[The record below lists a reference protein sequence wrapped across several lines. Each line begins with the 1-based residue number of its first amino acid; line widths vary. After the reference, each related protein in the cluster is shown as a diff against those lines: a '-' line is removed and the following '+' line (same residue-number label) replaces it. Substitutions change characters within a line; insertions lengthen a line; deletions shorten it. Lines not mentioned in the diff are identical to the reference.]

1 MSETRGSMIW
11 SPESI
16 ESQAG
21 KTFVVTGSN
30 AGIGLETASVL
41 AVKGAQ
47 VILACRSPEKAAH
60 AVKQI
65 RLLKADARVSA
76 ATLDLASLASI
87 RTFAATLSREHQRLN
102 VLINN
107 AGVMMPPLGRTA
119 DGFETQFGT
128 NFVGHFLLTLL
139 LLPLLNRNPGS
150 RVVTVSSV
158 AHWTGRIDF
167 NNLNAEKGYSKWRA
181 YSQSKLAN
189 LMFAYELQRRLEQ
202 SGASTISTAAH
213 PGVTASE
220 LARHN
225 VFLLAVQSRIA
236 QTTAKG
242 ALPSLRAAIDPAV
255 RGGDYFGPGGAL
267 SLTLYGDARKQQSS
281 RRSRNKTVAT
291 RLWSTAEQ
299 LCGERYP
306 TASL

>member
-1 MSETRGSMIW
+1 MIW

-16 ESQAG
+16 EAQAG
-21 KTFVVTGSN
+21 KTFVVTGAN

-41 AVKGAQ
+41 AGKGAQ

-65 RLLKADARVSA
+65 RLLKADASVAA

-87 RTFAATLSREHQRLN
+87 RAFAAGFSREHQRLD

-281 RRSRNKTVAT
+281 PRSRDKTVAA

-299 LCGERYP
+299 FCGEHYP